1 MFFWEFFGRTFG
13 PYSCFPVAFKCV
25 CFLLKLPSVCW
36 LLKVIDSLCRLN
48 WASIGL
54 QQPPKRSKTPTFQW
68 QEVQYSTA
76 FSMFFLGVTSLKHA
90 IHAMPSKKSS
100 RKKRRKNGTRSESQM
115 GPAPSTSLSRP
126 GLAGTQQRLALRLQ
140 RSGARGGYY
149 RVVSVGKLRRL
160 VNVWVYRGYPVQL
173 LCRCE
178 WEIIKDNFS
187 SHVWWKRRMA
197 DQNLFDFSDKHGNI
211 ARNMSTSGIEV
222 GNIGM
227 TKHSTWQK
235 FRTPVLINISDV
247 GSRHGARHL

>member
-1 MFFWEFFGRTFG
+1 MD
-13 PYSCFPVAFKCV
+13 YS
-25 CFLLKLPSVCW
+25 
-36 LLKVIDSLCRLN
+36 N
-48 WASIGL
+48 
-54 QQPPKRSKTPTFQW
+54 PPKDRKHPHSNDKKYCTVLRFLC
-68 QEVQYSTA
+68 
-76 FSMFFLGVTSLKHA
+76 FFLGVTSLKHA

-187 SHVWWKRRMA
+187 SHV
-197 DQNLFDFSDKHGNI
+197 
-211 ARNMSTSGIEV
+211 
-222 GNIGM
+222 
-227 TKHSTWQK
+227 
-235 FRTPVLINISDV
+235 
-247 GSRHGARHL
+247 